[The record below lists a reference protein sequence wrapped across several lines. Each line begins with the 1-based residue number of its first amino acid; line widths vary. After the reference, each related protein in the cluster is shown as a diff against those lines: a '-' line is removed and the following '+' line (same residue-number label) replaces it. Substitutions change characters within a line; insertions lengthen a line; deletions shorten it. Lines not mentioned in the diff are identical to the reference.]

1 MMTLITGGSGSG
13 KSAYAEDY
21 LLSLAKEEKKYY
33 IATMQI
39 YDAEGERKVMRHRD
53 LRRGKGFQT
62 IEAPRD
68 LKKAAAKMEP
78 GAAALLECLSNVTAN
93 EMFTG
98 ESMKEAKETAGKV
111 LRGIEAIRRK
121 ISHLVLVTNNVFED
135 GITYDEGTME
145 YLRALGMIN
154 TALAEQADQV
164 VEVVVGIP
172 VVLKGREK

>member
-68 LKKAAAKMEP
+68 LKKQRPKW
-78 GAAALLECLSNVTAN
+78 S
-93 EMFTG
+93 
-98 ESMKEAKETAGKV
+98 
-111 LRGIEAIRRK
+111 
-121 ISHLVLVTNNVFED
+121 
-135 GITYDEGTME
+135 
-145 YLRALGMIN
+145 
-154 TALAEQADQV
+154 
-164 VEVVVGIP
+164 
-172 VVLKGREK
+172 RERQHC